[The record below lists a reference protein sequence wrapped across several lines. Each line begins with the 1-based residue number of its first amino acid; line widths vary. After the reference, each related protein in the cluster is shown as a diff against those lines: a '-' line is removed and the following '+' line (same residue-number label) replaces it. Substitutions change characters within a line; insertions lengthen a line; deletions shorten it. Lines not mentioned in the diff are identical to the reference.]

1 MMNSERMSG
10 EQALDSYFLSL
21 FDEGV
26 VETPEPLSDLEPTH
40 VTERVEDPIAEPTVQ
55 SQPLVKSI
63 AETPKGTVFSEAPE
77 LKNVQQ
83 LLNQLKNV
91 EPNTQ
96 QDNETTAKIE
106 VIELSEAS
114 IDKVELT
121 QEVEEIQEW
130 VVESPPEALVQVEEQ
145 VEIIA
150 KGVIET
156 EVELHVEPEL
166 ETLTDSPLE
175 WEQTEVGDEFQLL
188 FFIVNG
194 MTFAV
199 QLAELG
205 GIHEKTELNHLIGR
219 PTWYLGMQTA
229 NENKYHVVDTA
240 KWVMPEKLNDEKYQE
255 EYRYIV
261 LLGDSNWGLACN
273 QLVGTESITN
283 EQIRW
288 RETAGKRPWLAGMV
302 KEKMC
307 ALIHVEAL
315 VAMLNA
321 GLDIKGMDCEQKG

>member
-1 MMNSERMSG
+1 MIIREKISG
-10 EQALDSYFLSL
+10 EQALDDYFSSL

-26 VETPEPLSDLEPTH
+26 IDAPDTVIQAEPAIAIEKKVVKINAIVQAQPKMQLVSETPID
-40 VTERVEDPIAEPTVQ
+40 A
-55 SQPLVKSI
+55 
-63 AETPKGTVFSEAPE
+63 VFSEAPE
-77 LKNVQQ
+77 LTNVQQ

-91 EPNTQ
+91 EPITQ
-96 QDNETTAKIE
+96 QDNEIAAKVE
-106 VIELSEAS
+106 VIDLTEAS
-114 IDKVELT
+114 VDEESTLDVT
-121 QEVEEIQEW
+121 VDEIQDW
-130 VVESPPEALVQVEEQ
+130 VVESTPEIEVKANVIIEADVVTEIEPTVEVQ
-145 VEIIA
+145 
-150 KGVIET
+150 
-156 EVELHVEPEL
+156 P
-166 ETLTDSPLE
+166 DSPLN
-175 WEQTEVGDEFQLL
+175 WQKTEVGNHFQLL

-205 GIHEKTELNHLIGR
+205 GIHEKKELSYLMGR
-219 PTWYLGMQTA
+219 PTWYLGMQTS
-229 NENKYHVVDTA
+229 NEAKYHVVDTA
-240 KWVMPEKLNDEKYQE
+240 KWVMPEKLQDDKHQDA
-255 EYRYIV
+255 YRYMV

-273 QLVGTESITN
+273 QLVGTETITN

>member
-1 MMNSERMSG
+1 MITREKISG
-10 EQALDSYFLSL
+10 EQALDDYFLSL

-26 VETPEPLSDLEPTH
+26 INTPDIVAH
-40 VTERVEDPIAEPTVQ
+40 AEPAIAIEKKVVKINAIVQ
-55 SQPLVKSI
+55 AQPKIQMVS
-63 AETPKGTVFSEAPE
+63 ETARNVDFSEAPE
-77 LKNVQQ
+77 LTNVQQ

-91 EPNTQ
+91 EPITQ
-96 QDNETTAKIE
+96 QDNEIAAKVE
-106 VIELSEAS
+106 VIDLTEVS
-114 IDKVELT
+114 ID
-121 QEVEEIQEW
+121 EEITLDVTVDEIQDW
-130 VVESPPEALVQVEEQ
+130 VVESTPEIEVKANVIIEADIVTDIEPTVEAQ
-145 VEIIA
+145 
-150 KGVIET
+150 
-156 EVELHVEPEL
+156 P
-166 ETLTDSPLE
+166 DSPLN
-175 WEQTEVGDEFQLL
+175 WQKTEVGNHFQLL

-205 GIHEKTELNHLIGR
+205 GIHEKKELAHLIGR
-219 PTWYLGMQTA
+219 PTWYLGMQTSNDA
-229 NENKYHVVDTA
+229 KYHVVDTA
-240 KWVMPEKLNDEKYQE
+240 KWVMPEKLINDEHQDA
-255 EYRYIV
+255 YRYMV

-273 QLVGTESITN
+273 QLVGTETITN